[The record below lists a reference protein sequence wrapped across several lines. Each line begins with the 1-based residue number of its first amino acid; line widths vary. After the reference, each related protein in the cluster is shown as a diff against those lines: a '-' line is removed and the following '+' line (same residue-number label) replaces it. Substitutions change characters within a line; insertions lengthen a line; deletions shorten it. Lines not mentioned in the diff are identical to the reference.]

1 MSTSDVTKGQAGKK
15 ADDAASAVDK
25 VSEGAL
31 TDTSKIFKIPSGV
44 LNSWDPPIAVVDR
57 ISTSAGGWSALKAA
71 VRKQNSYD
79 ATTGMSN
86 PTGIVLRIENPVP
99 AEDAATGGF
108 ISSAMNMLGL
118 TPDKPLRKV
127 KVLVPGLHKM
137 LVRPDGPGA
146 PFGEPKNK
154 NDKIIDMFPTFE
166 AISNAPEF
174 DTLAVGDLVK
184 VDFPTKNNFTT
195 SGRPMLTEVIK
206 KSLPPAGLAAFCTD
220 SNVYQ
225 SNPPAGDPLPAGQRA
240 TGHTGEGGSAQRA
253 RNRRA
258 ISQLFVHKSS
268 SEHLF
273 NNMSALITSKGYSVG
288 AADSPGDKI
297 IKKTINKNDAAYQ
310 HTATL
315 SELIA
320 AESAFIPSAEMI
332 TIVFKKAH
340 SDAELS
346 PAEEKYKL
354 RSIFS
359 SVVDT
364 IDKKVGTKSI
374 INFILDVNPATQ
386 SKSQLH
392 DAMFNFL
399 LSDPD
404 FNSASDV
411 SRLGFYST
419 SNYYQGDALAAPK
432 LNPDESALFVQ
443 SLKKLFV
450 VAGSDPSPVENKKPG
465 PAPVD
470 SKKPSEPSGYDV
482 NQLLLSI
489 MEANV
494 FPDETGMAKKFLE
507 AIVAK
512 LKLSGLS
519 DLEALEPSYNALTNE
534 LVTDIIG
541 QALPPEELVLKRNQL
556 IEKIQ
561 AARSKKI
568 KEETKQ
574 KTPVPAQALPTM
586 TQPNSS
592 CAVMSGGN
600 TTVGSTSYPSVSNS
614 FLEGSE
620 SGSDMAI
627 PNISPAPAKNFR
639 LAKKAR
645 HKKHNSI
652 GDGITLPAGLETG
665 GKIPMKFDNASDF
678 PVYHGLQYTRKQVI
692 AAAAMPPKSTDYTIK
707 SMKYLKI
714 SGGRIDPKLMTDVKN
729 YKGPNA
735 KPTTRIVSRAL
746 PAFNAAWEEI
756 HNCPEGK
763 NFMYGTQDAN
773 QSYQFIVKS
782 SGGNISGLTKRY
794 FGHRTATAAVMK
806 VQSQGHKALGKH
818 NGKKLSHLGLS
829 HVSGVGFDLRA
840 TRNQMTSKRLPP
852 SRRGQYGLLNEKY
865 AADPNW
871 WKSQYKVDVNQIVN
885 QTPEGS
891 NKTYELMPM
900 DHPACIT
907 KILKKYG
914 FRFGGDY
921 GSHRAG
927 ARADAMHYE
936 FFGDPRILDKI
947 KAKSYAAGPKPP
959 DAGVIG
965 GGTVGPAA
973 GGGTG
978 FYNDFLN
985 KL

>member
-1 MSTSDVTKGQAGKK
+1 MSTSDVTRGKAGKK
-15 ADDAASAVDK
+15 ADAAAGSINKLA
-25 VSEGAL
+25 EGAL
-31 TDTSKIFKIPSGV
+31 IDPSRIFKIPSGL
-44 LNSWDPPIAVVDR
+44 LNSWDPPIAVTDR
-57 ISTSAGGWSALKAA
+57 ISTSGHGWSALKN
-71 VRKQNSYD
+71 VIRKQNAFD
-79 ATTGMSN
+79 ATTGMSEI
-86 PTGIVLRIENPVP
+86 TGIVLRIENPVP
-99 AEDAATGGF
+99 AEDEATGG
-108 ISSAMNMLGL
+108 ILSIAMNMLGL
-118 TPDKPLRKV
+118 APEEPLRKA

-166 AISNAPEF
+166 AISNSPEF
-174 DTLAVGDLVK
+174 GTLAVGDLVK

-195 SGRPMLTEVIK
+195 SGRPQLTEVIK
-206 KSLPPAGLAAFCTD
+206 KSLPPPGAGAFPCVDT
-220 SNVYQ
+220 NVYQ
-225 SNPPAGDPLPAGQRA
+225 ANAPAGDPLPSGQRA
-240 TGHTGEGGSAQRA
+240 TGHTGKGGHAQRA
-253 RNRRA
+253 RHRRA
-258 ISQLFVHKSS
+258 LSQLFVHKSS
-268 SEHLF
+268 SDHLL
-273 NNMSALITSKGYSVG
+273 NNISALITSKGYSVV
-288 AADSPGDKI
+288 ASDNPGGKI
-297 IKKTINKNDAAYQ
+297 AKKTINKNDAAYQ

-315 SELIA
+315 SELITA
-320 AESAFIPSAEMI
+320 TDAFVPATEMV
-332 TIVFKKAH
+332 TIIFKKAH

-354 RSIFS
+354 RSIFAALI
-359 SVVDT
+359 DT
-364 IDKKVGTKSI
+364 IDKKVGAKSI
-374 INFILDVNPATQ
+374 INFILDVNPSAQ

-404 FNSASDV
+404 FSSLSDV

-419 SNYYQGDALAAPK
+419 SAYYKGGNVSAPK

-450 VAGSDPSPVENKKPG
+450 VAGSDPSPSENKKPG
-465 PAPVD
+465 PTPVD

-489 MEANV
+489 MEANT
-494 FPDETGMAKKFLE
+494 FPDETGLAKEFLE
-507 AIVAK
+507 ALVIK
-512 LKLSGLS
+512 LKLTGLS
-519 DLEALEPSYNALTNE
+519 DLEALEPSYDALTNE
-534 LVTDIIG
+534 AVMDIMG
-541 QALPPEELVLKRNQL
+541 QALPPEELAFKRGQL

-561 AARSKKI
+561 AARSKKA
-568 KEETKQ
+568 KEETNQ
-574 KTPVPAQALPTM
+574 KTPTPPQALPTM
-586 TQPNSS
+586 TQPNSG

-600 TTVGSTSYPSVSNS
+600 TTVGSTAYPSVSNS

-620 SGSDMAI
+620 TGSDMAI
-627 PNISPAPAKNFR
+627 PNISPAPAKNFK
-639 LAKKAR
+639 LAKKAK
-645 HKKHNSI
+645 HKKHNSV
-652 GDGITLPAGLETG
+652 GAGISLPAGLETG

-678 PVYHGLQYTRKQVI
+678 PVYHGLQYTRTQVV

-714 SGGRIDPKLMTDVKN
+714 SGGRIDPKLVNDTREPYTGAME
-729 YKGPNA
+729 

-756 HNCPEGK
+756 HKCPEGK
-763 NFMYGTQDAN
+763 NFMYGTGDAN
-773 QSYQFIVKS
+773 QSYQFLVRS
-782 SGGNISGLTKRY
+782 SGGHQDKLTIRY
-794 FGHRTATAAVMK
+794 FGHKSATAAVMK
-806 VQSQGHKALGKH
+806 VQSQGHQALGRH
-818 NGKKLSHLGLS
+818 NGKKLSRLGLS

-852 SRRGQYGLLNEKY
+852 SRRGRWGLLNEKY

-871 WKSQYKVDVNQIVN
+871 WKSQYNIDVNQIVN

-891 NKTYELMPM
+891 NKTYELIPM

-914 FRFGGDY
+914 FRWGGDY
-921 GSHRAG
+921 GSHKAG
-927 ARADAMHYE
+927 AKADTMHYE

-947 KAKSYAAGPKPP
+947 KAKSYAAGPRPP

-965 GGTVGPAA
+965 GAYAGAGPV
-973 GGGTG
+973 TG
-978 FYNDFLN
+978 FYSDFLST
-985 KL
+985 L